1 MRAHDTDIAVI
12 LIYHCEKIEKTVWMD
27 VGTASKNNRR
37 FINITEIQRSL
48 GPGVCRS
55 LSAFHAFTGPDYTSA
70 FVKKGKVKP
79 FVKLQ
84 QNTEVQK
91 AFQILTE

>member
-37 FINITEIQRSL
+37 FISITEIQGFAGRCQLFMHSQVPAIPPHL
-48 GPGVCRS
+48 
-55 LSAFHAFTGPDYTSA
+55 
-70 FVKKGKVKP
+70 
-79 FVKLQ
+79 
-84 QNTEVQK
+84 
-91 AFQILTE
+91 